1 MPAAEKWLE
10 EKWPEIREEY
20 DPEDIWNGDETG
32 LFYRALP
39 NKTLAPGDKPASGG
53 KVQKERVTA
62 FVVCN
67 SVGEKKKL
75 LIIGTVI

>member
-39 NKTLAPGDKPASGG
+39 KGWRHFVDNDISWTGS
-53 KVQKERVTA
+53 VTKN
-62 FVVCN
+62 V
-67 SVGEKKKL
+67 
-75 LIIGTVI
+75 